1 MSEIRVEDTPQ
12 MEETPGL
19 IARRC
24 AMMAIDD
31 LLVRSLPLDESLD
44 RILSEPDGKTLSER
58 DRGLARAIAMSATRR
73 LGTIGDALMS
83 RLEKGL
89 PNHSGRLES
98 ILVAGVAQLLY
109 LDVPDHAAVD
119 LSVRLVQADPEA
131 RRFIKLANGL
141 LRTIARE
148 RDAILSNDDPL
159 HRDTPEWLAQKWIKS
174 YGEDTAKK
182 IASANMQEASVD
194 ITVKENAT
202 FWAEQLDGVVL
213 STGSVRLKGRTNI
226 TALSGYTD
234 GSWWVQDAAAALPAM
249 LLDPKPGEK
258 IADLCAAP
266 GGKTAQIANAGAEV
280 IAIDRS
286 AKRLE
291 RLTENMRRL
300 GLSVET
306 VAIDALTYQGGPFD
320 AILLDAPCT
329 ATGTIRRH
337 PDVAWTK
344 ELPDLQK
351 LASLQARLLKKAVDM
366 LKPGG
371 RLIYCTCSLEPE
383 EGEMQIATLMESDG
397 RVRRAPFTRTDMT
410 LLGPELGRA
419 INGQGELRTLPFM
432 LPSDDPRLQGID
444 GFFAARLIR
453 S

>member
-194 ITVKENAT
+194 ITVKENAA

-344 ELPDLQK
+344 ELLDLQK

-419 INGQGELRTLPFM
+419 INGQGQLRTLPFM

>member
-131 RRFIKLANGL
+131 RRFIKLANGV

-194 ITVKENAT
+194 ITVKENAA
-202 FWAEQLDGVVL
+202 FWAQQLDGVVL

-344 ELPDLQK
+344 ELLDLQK

>member
-73 LGTIGDALMS
+73 LGTIGDVLMS

-194 ITVKENAT
+194 ITVKENAA

-344 ELPDLQK
+344 ELLDLQK

-397 RVRRAPFTRTDMT
+397 RVRRAPFTRTDMS

>member
-194 ITVKENAT
+194 ITVKENAA

-266 GGKTAQIANAGAEV
+266 GGKTAQIANTGAEV

-410 LLGPELGRA
+410 LLSPELGRA

>member
-194 ITVKENAT
+194 ITVKENAA

-266 GGKTAQIANAGAEV
+266 GGKTAQIANTGAEV

-397 RVRRAPFTRTDMT
+397 RVRRAPFTRTDMA
-410 LLGPELGRA
+410 LSGPELGRA

>member
-159 HRDTPEWLAQKWIKS
+159 HRGTPEWLAQKWIKS

-194 ITVKENAT
+194 ITVKENAA

-266 GGKTAQIANAGAEV
+266 GGKTAQIANTGAEV

-344 ELPDLQK
+344 ELLDLQK

-397 RVRRAPFTRTDMT
+397 RVRRAPFTRTDMA

>member
-1 MSEIRVEDTPQ
+1 MSDYSAEDTSPL
-12 MEETPGL
+12 EEIPGL
-19 IARRC
+19 MARQC
-24 AMMAIDD
+24 AMLAIDD

-44 RILSEPDGKTLSER
+44 RILSTPEGKTLSER
-58 DRGLARAIAMSATRR
+58 DRGLARAIAMAATRR

-148 RDAILSNDDPL
+148 RETILANDDPL
-159 HRDTPEWLAQKWIKS
+159 HRDTPEWLAQKWVKA

-194 ITVKENAT
+194 ITVKQDAAL
-202 FWAEQLDGVVL
+202 WAERLDGVVL
-213 STGSVRLKGRTNI
+213 PTGSLRLKGRTNI
-226 TALSGYTD
+226 TALPGYTD
-234 GSWWVQDAAAALPAM
+234 GAWWVQDAAAALPAM
-249 LLDPKPGEK
+249 LLNVKPGEK

-266 GGKTAQIANAGAEV
+266 GGKTAQLAHTRAEIV
-280 IAIDRS
+280 AIDRS

-291 RLTENMRRL
+291 RLSENMRRL
-300 GLSVET
+300 ELSVET
-306 VAIDALTYQGGPFD
+306 VAIDALAYQGGPFD

-344 ELPDLQK
+344 ELVDLQK
-351 LASLQARLLKKAVDM
+351 LTSLQARLLKKAVDM
-366 LKPGG
+366 LKSGG

-383 EGEMQIATLMESDG
+383 EGELQITALLETDD
-397 RVRRAPFTRTDMT
+397 RIKRAPFNRNDMA
-410 LLGPELGRA
+410 LLGPELSRA
-419 INGQGELRTLPFM
+419 INGRGELRTLPYM
-432 LPSDDPRLQGID
+432 LPNEDARLQGID

>member
-194 ITVKENAT
+194 ITVKENAA

-344 ELPDLQK
+344 ELLDLQK

>member
-1 MSEIRVEDTPQ
+1 MNDFRVEETSPK
-12 MEETPGL
+12 EEIPGL

-24 AMMAIDD
+24 AMLAIDD
-31 LLVRSLPLDESLD
+31 LLVRSLPLDETLD
-44 RILSEPDGKTLSER
+44 RILSEPEGKTLSER
-58 DRGLARAIAMSATRR
+58 DRGLARAIAMAATRR

-148 RDAILSNDDPL
+148 RETILANDDPL
-159 HRDTPEWLAQKWIKS
+159 QRDTPEWLAQKWIKA

-182 IASANMQEASVD
+182 IAFANMQEAGVD
-194 ITVKENAT
+194 ITTKHDAAA
-202 FWAEQLDGVVL
+202 WAEKLDGIVL
-213 STGSVRLKGRTNI
+213 SSGSVRLKGRTNI
-226 TALSGYTD
+226 AALPGYVD
-234 GSWWVQDAAAALPAM
+234 GEWWVQDAAAALPAI
-249 LLDPKPGEK
+249 LLDAKPGEK

-266 GGKTAQIANAGAEV
+266 GGKTAQLANTGAEIV
-280 IAIDRS
+280 AIDRS

-291 RLTENMRRL
+291 RLSENMRRL
-300 GLSVET
+300 RLSVES
-306 VAIDALTYQGGPFD
+306 VAMDALAYQGGPFD

-344 ELPDLQK
+344 EIEDLHK
-351 LASLQARLLKKAVDM
+351 LASLQTRLLKKAVDM

-383 EGEMQIATLMESDG
+383 EGEMQIAALLETDG
-397 RVRRAPFTRTDMT
+397 RITRAPFNRSEMA
-410 LLGPELGRA
+410 LLGPELARA

-432 LPSDDPRLQGID
+432 LPNDDPRLQGID

-453 S
+453 A

>member
-194 ITVKENAT
+194 ITVKENAA

-266 GGKTAQIANAGAEV
+266 GGKTAQIANTGAEV

-344 ELPDLQK
+344 ELLDLQK

>member
-131 RRFIKLANGL
+131 RRFIKLANGV

-148 RDAILSNDDPL
+148 RDVILSNDDPL

-194 ITVKENAT
+194 ITVKENAA
-202 FWAEQLDGVVL
+202 FWAQQLDGVVL

-344 ELPDLQK
+344 ELLDLQK

>member
-1 MSEIRVEDTPQ
+1 M
-12 MEETPGL
+12 L
-19 IARRC
+19 
-24 AMMAIDD
+24 AIDD
-31 LLVRSLPLDESLD
+31 LLVRSLPLDETLD
-44 RILSEPDGKTLSER
+44 RILSEADGKSLSDR
-58 DRGLARAIAMSATRR
+58 DRGLARAIAMAATRR

-148 RDAILSNDDPL
+148 RETILANDDPL
-159 HRDTPEWLAQKWIKS
+159 HRDTPEWLAQKWVKA

-194 ITVKENAT
+194 ITVKENAA
-202 FWAEQLDGVVL
+202 FWAENLDGIVL
-213 STGSVRLKGRTNI
+213 PTGSVRLKGRTNI
-226 TALSGYTD
+226 TALPGYTE
-234 GSWWVQDAAAALPAM
+234 GAWWVQDAAAALPAM
-249 LLDPKPGEK
+249 LLDAKPGER

-266 GGKTAQIANAGAEV
+266 GGKTAQLAHAGAKV
-280 IAIDRS
+280 VAIDRS

-291 RLTENMRRL
+291 RLSENMRRL
-300 GLSVET
+300 GLSVES
-306 VAIDALTYQGGPFD
+306 VAMDAMAYQSEPFD
-320 AILLDAPCT
+320 AVLLDAPCT

-344 ELPDLQK
+344 ELEDLQK
-351 LASLQARLLKKAVDM
+351 LAALQARLLKKAIDL

-383 EGEMQIATLMESDG
+383 EGELQIAELLKSDSG
-397 RVRRAPFTRTDMT
+397 VKRLPFNRTDMDH
-410 LLGPELGRA
+410 LGPELAWA

-432 LPSDDPRLQGID
+432 LANEDPRLQGID
-444 GFFAARLIR
+444 GFFAAKLVR

>member
-44 RILSEPDGKTLSER
+44 RILSEPNGKTLSER

-73 LGTIGDALMS
+73 LGTIGDVLMS

-194 ITVKENAT
+194 ITVKENAA

-344 ELPDLQK
+344 ELLDLQK

>member
-1 MSEIRVEDTPQ
+1 
-12 MEETPGL
+12 
-19 IARRC
+19 
-24 AMMAIDD
+24 
-31 LLVRSLPLDESLD
+31 
-44 RILSEPDGKTLSER
+44 
-58 DRGLARAIAMSATRR
+58 
-73 LGTIGDALMS
+73 
-83 RLEKGL
+83 
-89 PNHSGRLES
+89 
-98 ILVAGVAQLLY
+98 
-109 LDVPDHAAVD
+109 VPDHAAVD

-194 ITVKENAT
+194 ITVKENAA

-344 ELPDLQK
+344 ELLDLQK

-397 RVRRAPFTRTDMT
+397 RVRRAPFTRTDMA

>member
-194 ITVKENAT
+194 ITVKENAA

-266 GGKTAQIANAGAEV
+266 GGKTAQIANTGAEV

>member
-1 MSEIRVEDTPQ
+1 MSDISGDASLQIEEI
-12 MEETPGL
+12 PGL

-24 AMMAIDD
+24 AMLAIDD
-31 LLVRSLPLDESLD
+31 LLVRSLPLDETLD
-44 RILSEPDGKTLSER
+44 RILSEPEGKSLSER

-73 LGTIGDALMS
+73 LGTIGEALMS

-148 RDAILSNDDPL
+148 RETILGNDDPL
-159 HRDTPEWLAQKWIKS
+159 HRDTPEWLAQKWVQA
-174 YGEDTAKK
+174 YGEETAKK
-182 IASANMQEASVD
+182 IALANMQEASVD
-194 ITVKENAT
+194 ITVKENAGS
-202 FWAEQLDGVVL
+202 WAERLDGVVL
-213 STGSVRLKGRTNI
+213 PTGSVRLKGRTNI
-226 TALSGYTD
+226 TALPGYTE
-234 GSWWVQDAAAALPAM
+234 GAWWVQDAAAALPAM
-249 LLDPKPGEK
+249 LLDAKPGER

-266 GGKTAQIANAGAEV
+266 GGKTAQLAHAGANIV
-280 IAIDRS
+280 AIDRS
-286 AKRLE
+286 GKRLE
-291 RLTENMRRL
+291 RLSENMRRL
-300 GLSVET
+300 GLSVES
-306 VAIDALTYQGGPFD
+306 VAIDALAYQSEPFD

-344 ELPDLQK
+344 ELQDLQK
-351 LASLQARLLKKAVDM
+351 LAALQARLLKKAIDL

-383 EGEMQIATLMESDG
+383 EGELQISELLKADS
-397 RVRRAPFTRTDMT
+397 RVKRAPFNRTDMAH
-410 LLGPELGRA
+410 LGPELAWA
-419 INGQGELRTLPFM
+419 INGQGELRTLPF
-432 LPSDDPRLQGID
+432 LLANEDPRLQGID
-444 GFFAARLIR
+444 GFFAAKLVR

>member
-194 ITVKENAT
+194 ITVKENAA

-266 GGKTAQIANAGAEV
+266 GGKTAQIANTGAEV

-344 ELPDLQK
+344 ELLDLQK

-397 RVRRAPFTRTDMT
+397 RVRRAPFTRTDMA